1 MSDDWFERVRS
12 SIPRGFSRIYILQL
26 LKEKPM
32 TGGEIIRTAKEQSNG
47 KWIPSPG
54 LVYPLLGRLLSHGM
68 ITETTDGRYTI
79 TEKGIHELENVEQ
92 IKKGM
97 SDQYDTFMSL
107 GAAGKFLLQDAV
119 DRVSSF
125 TTMVLEDVDRL
136 GEKQRVRYKAFL
148 RNELRRLEEAE
159 EAEQKTRRT
168 KTETEAE
175 DEAATA

>member
-26 LKEKPM
+26 LKEKPL

-47 KWIPSPG
+47 KWVPSPG

-79 TEKGIHELENVEQ
+79 TAKGERELENLEQ

-136 GEKQRVRYKAFL
+136 GEKQRIRYKAFL
-148 RNELRRLEEAE
+148 RNELRRLEAAE
-159 EAEQKTRRT
+159 EAERKTTQT
-168 KTETEAE
+168 KTETKAE
-175 DEAATA
+175 DEAAKA

>member
-26 LKEKPM
+26 LKEKPL

-47 KWIPSPG
+47 KWVPSPG

-79 TEKGIHELENVEQ
+79 TAKGERELENLEQ

-97 SDQYDTFMSL
+97 SDQYDTFMNL

-136 GEKQRVRYKAFL
+136 GEKQRIRYKAFL
-148 RNELRRLEEAE
+148 RNELRRLEAAE
-159 EAEQKTRRT
+159 EAERKTTQT
-168 KTETEAE
+168 KTETKAE
-175 DEAATA
+175 DEAAKA

>member
-1 MSDDWFERVRS
+1 
-12 SIPRGFSRIYILQL
+12 
-26 LKEKPM
+26 M
-32 TGGEIIRTAKEQSNG
+32 TGGEIIRTAKEQSKG

-54 LVYPLLGRLLSHGM
+54 LVYPLLGRLLSHDM
-68 ITETTDGRYTI
+68 IAETTDGKYTI
-79 TEKGIHELENVEQ
+79 TEKGVHELENLEQ
-92 IKKGM
+92 VKKGM

-107 GAAGKFLLQDAV
+107 GTAGKFLLQDAV

-159 EAEQKTRRT
+159 EAERKTT
-168 KTETEAE
+168 QTETEAE

>member
-32 TGGEIIRTAKEQSNG
+32 TGGEIIRTAKEQSGG
-47 KWIPSPG
+47 KWVPSPG

-79 TEKGIHELENVEQ
+79 TAKGERELENLEQ
-92 IKKGM
+92 VKKGM

-119 DRVSSF
+119 DRVSAF

-136 GEKQRVRYKAFL
+136 GEKQRVRYKTFL
-148 RNELRRLEEAE
+148 RNELRRLQEAE
-159 EAEQKTRRT
+159 ETERKTR
-168 KTETEAE
+168 KQTETAAE
-175 DEAATA
+175 DKAATS